1 MRHGDFRNYCND
13 LPLDQCFASLPVI
26 ARRVAEVQEDLRTQK
41 GIEVTQVIMTSDERD
56 PEWWSGVKALGWTYV
71 DYATERTEEIYGKW

>member
-1 MRHGDFRNYCND
+1 
-13 LPLDQCFASLPVI
+13 VI

-56 PEWWSGVKALGWTYV
+56 PEWWAGVKELGWTYV
-71 DYATERTEEIYGKW
+71 DYASERTEEVYGKW